1 VNTEGFRDV
10 SPPIPPE
17 AMNAAAGVSTPQV
30 FAAKPRAWAG
40 VSSRISGVF
49 RGAGGVSPGML
60 SRANTAGFFL
70 VAIVGVVLV
79 CVVARVAQLQIAP
92 ETKLVPH
99 IQDRVNRASLPSPR
113 GDLQDRRG
121 RTLASTRA
129 GYRAFVDPVEFAKN
143 TMPLGD
149 AFKAV
154 AEATGQDVSKISDPV
169 MARMARNER
178 IAAETDKESKKKPAR
193 YARVSEVLD
202 DVQVER
208 VRSLDVRGVH
218 LERRSV
224 REDAAEGAVASIIG
238 KTDVDGHGAFGAERN
253 FDDVMKPRA
262 GFMDYVRDAWGRP
275 LWVEANGYIVPR
287 RGTDVKLSLDLT
299 LQEIALEEV
308 RRGVEEADAQG
319 GRCVLVDPS
328 TGEVLAM
335 VDVVRHAP
343 DAVPYSAAA
352 NKAAGGG
359 GGHPRF
365 KIIKDDPKRDLH
377 PALGRN
383 RCVEDV
389 YEPGSTFKAF
399 MWSAVTER
407 GLADP
412 DEVFNTYGGEWTT
425 PYGRRIKD
433 VTPQDELSWS
443 YVLVYS
449 SNIGMVQ
456 GTSRLT
462 FDQMY
467 EATRRFGFGS
477 RTNIGLPGESAGLVT
492 PISKFTKYTQTSMAS
507 GYEVAVTPLQ
517 MVRAF
522 SVFARNGDLAGTLP
536 NLRLTAVDAS
546 KPEPEV
552 RTRVLPAWTAV
563 LTREVMGK
571 ISDVMTTRA
580 AKKFKDDPPFLY
592 RMFGKSGTAEVVG
605 PGGGGYI
612 KNQHNSS
619 FIAGAP
625 FDSPR
630 FVCIVVI
637 DDPGPELV
645 RKRMHYGSA
654 TAGPVLTRIMRRA
667 LEYYGVPPDPT
678 LAAQLAAKEK
688 EPDQGG

>member
-1 VNTEGFRDV
+1 MDTDPTF
-10 SPPIPPE
+10 STPPPIPPE
-17 AMNAAAGVSTPQV
+17 ALGPIGPARTASPARRFSLRLPPPPASVPAGVLT
-30 FAAKPRAWAG
+30 
-40 VSSRISGVF
+40 
-49 RGAGGVSPGML
+49 
-60 SRANTAGFFL
+60 RANTVGFFL

-79 CVVARVAQLQIAP
+79 VALARVAQLQIAP
-92 ETKLVPH
+92 ETKLVHH
-99 IQDRVNRASLPSPR
+99 IKDRVNRASLPSPR

-121 RTLASTRA
+121 RSLAVTRA
-129 GYRAFVDPVEFAKN
+129 GYRAFLDPVEFAK
-143 TMPLGD
+143 TKGSLGD
-149 AFKAV
+149 AFQAMS
-154 AEATGQDVSKISDPV
+154 EAMGIEQQQLIGRIMPRIE
-169 MARMARNER
+169 ANER
-178 IAAETDKESKKKPAR
+178 IAAANAEAEKTGANKKKQAR
-193 YARVSEVLD
+193 YLRLTDVLD
-202 DVQVER
+202 DTQVER
-208 VRSLDVRGVH
+208 VRALKIRGLH
-218 LERRSV
+218 LERRGV
-224 REDAAEGAVASIIG
+224 REDAADGAVASIIG
-238 KTDVDGHGAFGAERN
+238 KTDVDHRGAFGAERN
-253 FDDVMKPRA
+253 FDDIMKPRP

-287 RGTDVKLSLDLT
+287 RGTDVKLSIDLT

-319 GRCVLVDPS
+319 GRCVLIDPS

-335 VDVVRHAP
+335 VDVVRHTP
-343 DAVPYSAAA
+343 DAVPYSPAA
-352 NKAAGGG
+352 NKAAAASGH
-359 GGHPRF
+359 HPRF
-365 KIIKDDPKRDLH
+365 QIIKPDPKRDIH

-407 GLADP
+407 RLADP
-412 DEVFNTYGGEWTT
+412 EEVFNTYGGEWST
-425 PYGRRIKD
+425 PYGRRVKD

-443 YVLVYS
+443 NVLVYS

-456 GTSRLT
+456 GTARLS
-462 FDQMY
+462 FEQMW
-467 EATRRFGFGS
+467 EATRRFGFGT
-477 RTNIGLPGESAGLVT
+477 RTKLGLPGESAGLVT
-492 PISKFTKYTQTSMAS
+492 PLDKFTKYTQTSMAS
-507 GYEVAVTPLQ
+507 GYEIAVTPLQ

-536 NLRLTAVDAS
+536 NLRLTAVDPTR
-546 KPEPEV
+546 PEPEV

-563 LTREVMGK
+563 LTREVMGR

-580 AKKFKDDPPFLY
+580 ARKFKDDPPFLH

-625 FDSPR
+625 FVSPR
-630 FVCIVVI
+630 FVCLVVI

-654 TAGPVLTRIMRRA
+654 TAGPVVTRIMRRA
-667 LEYYGVPPDPT
+667 LEYYGVPPDPD
-678 LAAQLAAKEK
+678 LAAKFAAK
-688 EPDQGG
+688 EDESEIDQGG